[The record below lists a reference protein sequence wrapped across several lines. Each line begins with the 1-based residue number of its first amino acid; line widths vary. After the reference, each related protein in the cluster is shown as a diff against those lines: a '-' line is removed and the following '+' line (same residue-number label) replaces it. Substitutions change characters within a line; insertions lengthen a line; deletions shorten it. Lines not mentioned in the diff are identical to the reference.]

1 MNPPPVPELLAE
13 LASFRARLNR
23 LGAAIAEP
31 RWTARPS
38 NAEWSLTEVVCHL
51 RDVEIEVHQARI
63 RALLAEDGAFLPGVD
78 ADEWADQRSYCIQ
91 DGPQALAD
99 FLGARG
105 ETIALLEPLSP
116 DIWERR
122 GQHTF
127 FGPTS
132 LQEIV
137 FLAVRHDRV
146 HAEQIDRLLESK

>member
-13 LASFRARLNR
+13 LATFRARLAD
-23 LGAAIAEP
+23 LDSAAADL
-31 RWTARPS
+31 RWSVRPS
-38 NAEWSLTEVVCHL
+38 DTEWSLTEVICHL

-63 RALLAEDGAFLPGVD
+63 RALLAGDGAFLPGVD
-78 ADEWADQRSYCIQ
+78 ADEWADQRNYCVQ

-99 FLGARG
+99 FLSARD

-132 LQEIV
+132 LHEIV
-137 FLAVRHDRV
+137 FLTVRHDRA
-146 HAEQIDRLLESK
+146 HAGQITRLLENE